1 MQGST
6 GMKMEEVWIGS
17 LRTICY
23 MSLKFVKGCL
33 PTNLPVPLRV
43 MVLIIFLFRIESRIS
58 ILSWHSLAFIRISP
72 TSQSRIV
79 YCCLLSVQSGK
90 PWRKKEKERRH
101 LHRNEL
107 INEQQNRFPNYLL
120 LSNWKRNVKD
130 ISCHH
135 QQKYNQSRP
144 KQTKDFFQTTT
155 TTQLF
160 KNKCISAFRKKHALK
175 LNHPLNRN

>member
-1 MQGST
+1 MQGLT
-6 GMKMEEVWIGS
+6 GMKMEEVWRGS
-17 LRTICY
+17 LRTICN

-43 MVLIIFLFRIESRIS
+43 MVLIILFRIEDIHFELTLTG
-58 ILSWHSLAFIRISP
+58 IYQGLSP